1 MTIKQVKPRRLYGLI
16 KIPFGLEI
24 QYHFTLMLNTPRD
37 NYTVMSQL
45 CQMIK
50 HRKWIDG
57 KKPPPLWLRLS
68 PNNYGKKDIHN
79 LRKRI
84 LFGSLIPWELQVA
97 AGKDISISTFHITRE
112 TISPGSS
119 NNFQQDQLLPKTI
132 AYSERCRI
140 CDFWRRRF
148 SFGTWDQAWSK
159 KRFCVAEFY

>member
-1 MTIKQVKPRRLYGLI
+1 MHNAVCYSMTIKQKVKPRRLYGLI

-57 KKPPPLWLRLS
+57 KKTPHLWLRLS

-79 LRKRI
+79 LHKRI

-97 AGKDISISTFHITRE
+97 AGKDISISTFHIYRKPFPLAAP
-112 TISPGSS
+112 TIFNKISYLGRVIIW
-119 NNFQQDQLLPKTI
+119 QI
-132 AYSERCRI
+132 H
-140 CDFWRRRF
+140 
-148 SFGTWDQAWSK
+148 
-159 KRFCVAEFY
+159 